1 MPPAKFEMPA
11 RQDLP
16 GKEIAESTYK
26 GYKTQLN
33 KIASIGYTTPEDLL
47 EHQKEVIKFIKESG
61 GDDQKKK
68 TMISAVL
75 KVLGDIKGASL
86 NPLKEYLDSFFPAPG
101 TLMANGKKWM
111 SRESLPAQPEEQAS
125 DSDLSSE

>member
-1 MPPAKFEMPA
+1 MPAKFDMPA

-33 KIASIGYTTPEDLL
+33 KIASLGYTTPEELL
-47 EHQKEVIKFIKESG
+47 EHQEEVVKYIKESG
-61 GDDQKKK
+61 SNDQIKK
-68 TMISAVL
+68 TAISAVL
-75 KVLGDIKGASL
+75 KVLGNIKGPKL
-86 NPLKEYLDSFFPAPG
+86 DLLKAYLDSFFPPAG

-111 SRESLPAQPEEQAS
+111 SRESLPAELEESAS

>member
-26 GYKTQLN
+26 SYKTQLN
-33 KIASIGYTTPEDLL
+33 KIASLGYTTPEELV
-47 EHQKEVIKFIKESG
+47 EHQEEVIKYIKESG

-75 KVLGDIKGASL
+75 KVLGDIKGPKL
-86 NPLKEYLDSFFPAPG
+86 ELLKEYLDSFFPAPG
-101 TLMANGKKWM
+101 TLMANGKKWEP
-111 SRESLPAQPEEQAS
+111 RAKLPAQPEEQAS